1 MFIDESFKDLKHHQ
15 LFPSNFCNPE
25 IQNNLEFKD
34 TKLIQNNEHSN
45 IDEYNS
51 SNQRFLKMDQSS
63 VTNRKSNLEDN
74 KIEFTNDYIIND
86 VVNEEAECIYIE
98 SMTKLFEIIEKV
110 NHNETDLNLLIENI
124 NKICVIEGKTQF
136 NKKDMTVS
144 IPADQLDNFSEG
156 DNKDGLAFKVNFSL
170 LELKK

>member
-1 MFIDESFKDLKHHQ
+1 M
-15 LFPSNFCNPE
+15 PYP
-25 IQNNLEFKD
+25 
-34 TKLIQNNEHSN
+34 LIFV
-45 IDEYNS
+45 DPKKVAG
-51 SNQRFLKMDQSS
+51 L
-63 VTNRKSNLEDN
+63 VT
-74 KIEFTNDYIIND
+74 
-86 VVNEEAECIYIE
+86 
-98 SMTKLFEIIEKV
+98 